1 MAQIPEHRGSPGSV
15 VVQEDAVH
23 QNEARRR
30 RLNTFWLLGLQ
41 VASEP
46 TLICSL
52 KSIQKKRCIHH
63 QVTWIFHRQTEL
75 DSVAPGVP
83 GLRRTHW
90 WNGSS
95 E

>member
-23 QNEARRR
+23 QHEARRR

-52 KSIQKKRCIHH
+52 KSIQKKKMHSSPSDLDLPQADRAGLSCPRC
-63 QVTWIFHRQTEL
+63 TWPQA
-75 DSVAPGVP
+75 DSLVEWVF
-83 GLRRTHW
+83 
-90 WNGSS
+90 
-95 E
+95 